1 MRCKRST
8 GGTDRCEI
16 SDDGARTTIRCADRR
31 LVRTRLDE
39 DLQMPSGSGDVQ
51 QRYDRVTGR
60 QRQALRRR

>member
-1 MRCKRST
+1 MRCKGQPVERI
-8 GGTDRCEI
+8 RCEI

-60 QRQALRRR
+60 RQALRRR